1 MEKFLQ
7 FNAAMGTDVNAAVI
21 SSSPTTFTPEAEEA
35 STEHGDLRTRDYI
48 NNIWR
53 ADSCRLAPSTKLM
66 PISILPVIPSPPK
79 TFQDEAKNKAVNHT
93 SSIFIGYGSLKPVH
107 DGKTSTGSTAK
118 WPVFVSAQESNLC
131 SNRDNSETKTL
142 IQTLFISAFI
152 HLFTDSCVWCPS

>member
-21 SSSPTTFTPEAEEA
+21 SQSSPTTFTPEAEEA
-35 STEHGDLRTRDYI
+35 STDHGDPRTRDYI
-48 NNIWR
+48 SNIWR

-93 SSIFIGYGSLKPVH
+93 SSIFIVYGSLKPVH

-131 SNRDNSETKTL
+131 SNRDNSETKTAKRYSFL
-142 IQTLFISAFI
+142 